1 MEQVRMLAEQA
12 KRASEILGILKEEQK
27 NAALEAIAAAGRA
40 GGWMILG
47 GKGSTEFGIG
57 ASIAEVVRAIF
68 HDENR
73 ILPVSVLLEG
83 EYGQRD
89 VYASVPAVL
98 NRNGVA
104 GIIELALTP
113 EEQER
118 FNTSCETMRDNFRL
132 SLTL

>member
-1 MEQVRMLAEQA
+1 MA
-12 KRASEILGILKEEQK
+12 
-27 NAALEAIAAAGRA
+27 N
-40 GGWMILG
+40 WTW
-47 GKGSTEFGIG
+47 KGSTEFGIG

-89 VYASVPAVL
+89 VYASVPAML

-104 GIIELALTP
+104 DIIELALTP

-118 FNTSCETMRDNFRL
+118 FNASCETMRDNFRL